1 MYNLSFYHGTISI
14 SETERRLRQ
23 LDLVGSFLLR
33 SGERYVIVSYLD
45 EELKT
50 QHEFL
55 PRTRANM
62 LIRNHQDLVGS
73 PQKVFTFLQSL
84 DTIWTHPVDRGPEV
98 RYDNSFYTFRLSV
111 IHSETVSNFE
121 FNKMIIYCFQEE
133 LGERNNPDGGDC
145 GLHRQEGHQPVG
157 VHSEARQH

>member
-1 MYNLSFYHGTISI
+1 MYNLNFYHGTISI

-23 LDLVGSFLLR
+23 LDLVGSYFLR
-33 SGERYVIVSYLD
+33 SGERYVTVSYLD

-98 RYDNSFYTFRLSV
+98 RYDNSFYTFRLS
-111 IHSETVSNFE
+111 
-121 FNKMIIYCFQEE
+121 FNI
-133 LGERNNPDGGDC
+133 LLSGGV
-145 GLHRQEGHQPVG
+145 RRKK
-157 VHSEARQH
+157 S